1 MNQLMPAEVHAV
13 IKSLSDLY
21 VKEETGH
28 GDLNIALE
36 RESDAGDGQTKAV
49 RGFVVSFDADTV
61 TLGVGSQNIRH
72 VQVPLSEVVRIVI
85 ER

>member
-28 GDLNIALE
+28 GDLNITVE
-36 RESDAGDGQTKAV
+36 RESDPGDGQTKA
-49 RGFVVSFDADTV
+49 
-61 TLGVGSQNIRH
+61 LGRTSDRRH
-72 VQVPLSEVVRIVI
+72 GRAAGLEQ
-85 ER
+85 